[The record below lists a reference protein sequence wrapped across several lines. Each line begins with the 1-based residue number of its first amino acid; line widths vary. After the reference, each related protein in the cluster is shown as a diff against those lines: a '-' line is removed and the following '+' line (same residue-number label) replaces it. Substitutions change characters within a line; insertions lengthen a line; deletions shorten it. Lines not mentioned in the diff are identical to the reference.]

1 MRTAIAFL
9 LLLVSSV
16 ALAQNP
22 IPGYTIAVSG
32 MQAGNPSNGGHPFG
46 HLAYN
51 GIWCCPEGKF
61 RTLAN
66 GSKVY
71 DASGLF
77 AKNPLGAGKGLG
89 DEQMTLTITQ
99 TGSMIVERW
108 NGNGLVGRWT
118 GNGVLSLSAQGVQC
132 ECSAAVVK
140 VSQVG
145 NITPFLP

>member
-1 MRTAIAFL
+1 MRYLIACL
-9 LLLVSSV
+9 LCLFAVP
-16 ALAQNP
+16 AFAQNP

-32 MQAGNPSNGGHPFG
+32 MKAGSHSFG

-51 GIWCCPEGKF
+51 GTWCCPEGKF
-61 RTLAN
+61 RTLPN

-77 AKNPLGAGKGLG
+77 SKNPLGAGKGLG
-89 DEQMTLTITQ
+89 DERMELTITQ

-108 NGNGLVGRWT
+108 NANGLVGRWA
-118 GNGVLSLSAQGVQC
+118 GNGVLSLSSQGVQC
-132 ECSAAVVK
+132 ECSGAVVS

-145 NITPFLP
+145 NIAPYLP

>member
-1 MRTAIAFL
+1 MRNLIACL
-9 LLLVSSV
+9 LCLFTLP
-16 ALAQNP
+16 AFAQNP

-32 MQAGNPSNGGHPFG
+32 MKAGNHPFG

-51 GIWCCPEGKF
+51 GTWCCPEGKF

-77 AKNPLGAGKGLG
+77 SRNPIGAGKGLG
-89 DEQMTLTITQ
+89 DESMTLTLTA

-108 NGNGLVGRWT
+108 NGNGLVGQWT
-118 GNGVLSLSAQGVQC
+118 GNGTLSLASQGVQC
-132 ECSAAVVK
+132 DCSQATVK
-140 VSQVG
+140 VTQVG